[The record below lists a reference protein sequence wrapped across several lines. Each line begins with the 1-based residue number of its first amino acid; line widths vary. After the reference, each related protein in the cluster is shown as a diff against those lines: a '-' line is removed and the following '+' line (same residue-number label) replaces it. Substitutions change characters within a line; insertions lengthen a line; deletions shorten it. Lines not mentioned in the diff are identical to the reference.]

1 MVRTGYVRNSV
12 YGMGLLVVS
21 LTTGCAET
29 LLSEDSHNCSKNRY
43 QELIGSYKGQVK
55 AILWESD
62 KHETQRNSCLWS
74 VTVDI
79 DATNPDSVKRSCDLR
94 VFKLESEL
102 IEQINVD
109 SGDHTCVEILDQSQQ
124 SLQHDDS
131 HEWRIT
137 DADLPFVNAYSFH
150 VFTSNK
156 VSDNSTAIEAYHP
169 YTEDTGK
176 YITPVT
182 GSYSTFKR
190 NSRDGTVTSYRIQKE
205 IDGSMSFTDW
215 ANYSKDS
222 SYAVPEATLSGAL
235 LKQ

>member
-1 MVRTGYVRNSV
+1 MVEPSHVRNSV
-12 YGMGLLVVS
+12 YGIGLLVVS

-62 KHETQRNSCLWS
+62 KHEIQKNSCLWS

-94 VFKLESEL
+94 VFKLESQL

-109 SGDHTCVEILDQSQQ
+109 SGDHTCVEILDQSRQ
-124 SLQHDDS
+124 SLQHDDYQ
-131 HEWRIT
+131 EWGKT
-137 DADLPFVNAYSFH
+137 DADLPFTKPYSFR
-150 VFTSNK
+150 VIFSNK
-156 VSDNSTAIEAYHP
+156 VTDNSSAIEAYHP
-169 YTEDTGK
+169 YTANTGK
-176 YITPVT
+176 YITPAT
-182 GSYSTFKR
+182 GSYSTFKQ
-190 NSRDGTVTSYRIQKE
+190 NNRDYFVTSYRIQKE
-205 IDGSMSFTDW
+205 IDGSMSFIDW
-215 ANYSKDS
+215 ANYSKDHP
-222 SYAVPEATLSGAL
+222 YAVSEATLSGSL